1 MIAIPAPAKIN
12 LALHVIGRRADGYHE
27 LDSLV
32 AFASVHDTV
41 RAQAADALTLSIAGP
56 GAASLAALPAD
67 DNMIL
72 RAARRLAEIA
82 GIRVPRAALSLEKT
96 LPVASGIGGGSAD
109 GAAALLAL
117 RDLWRLDMDEL
128 RLAEAALSL
137 GADLPVCLGSRPA
150 IMRGIGERLLPAP
163 ALPPLGILLVNPR
176 VALPTPDVFCALGL
190 QIRAGKFGAPMA
202 LDYRPGD
209 AASLLANL
217 LALRNDLQEPAIS
230 LAPAVADVLAALG
243 ALAGARLAR
252 MSGSGATCF
261 ALFDTEA
268 AARDAERVLRAGHE
282 GWWSA
287 AGRLIAGRGE
297 IAP

>member
-1 MIAIPAPAKIN
+1 MIVIPAPAKIN
-12 LALHVIGRRADGYHE
+12 LALHVIGRRVDDYHE

-41 RAQAADALTLSIAGP
+41 RAQAADALTLSIGGP

-82 GIRVPRAALSLEKT
+82 GIRVPHAALALEKN
-96 LPVASGIGGGSAD
+96 LPIASGIGGGSAD

-117 RDLWRLDMDEL
+117 RDLWRLDMNES

-150 IMRGIGERLLPAP
+150 IMQGIGERLSPAP
-163 ALPPLGILLVNPR
+163 ALPRLGILLVNPR
-176 VALPTPDVFCALGL
+176 VALPTPDVFRAL
-190 QIRAGKFGAPMA
+190 AGKFGQPMT
-202 LDYRPGD
+202 LDYRAGD

-217 LALRNDLQEPAIS
+217 RGLRNDLQAPAIS
-230 LAPAVADVLAALG
+230 LAPVVADVLAALE

-261 ALFDTEA
+261 GLFDTQA
-268 AARDAERVLRAGHE
+268 AAQDAERAMRAAHE

-287 AGRLIAGRGE
+287 AGCLIAGRGE
-297 IAP
+297 IAL

>member
-1 MIAIPAPAKIN
+1 MIAIAAPAKIN

-32 AFASVHDTV
+32 AFASVHDAV
-41 RAQAADALTLSIAGP
+41 RAQSADALTLSIGGP
-56 GAASLAALPAD
+56 GAASLAALPPD

-82 GIRVPRAALSLEKT
+82 GIRVPHAALTLDKT
-96 LPVASGIGGGSAD
+96 LPIASGIGGGSAD

-117 RDLWRLDMDEL
+117 RDLWRLDMDEA

-150 IMRGIGERLLPAP
+150 IMQGIGERLSPAP
-163 ALPPLGILLVNPR
+163 ALPKLGILLVNPR
-176 VALPTPDVFCALGL
+176 VALPTPNVFRAL
-190 QIRAGKFGAPMA
+190 AGKFGQPMT
-202 LDYRPGD
+202 LDYRVGD

-217 LALRNDLQEPAIS
+217 RALRNDLQAPAIS
-230 LAPAVADVLAALG
+230 LAPVVADVLAALE
-243 ALAGARLAR
+243 ALVGARLAR

-268 AARDAERVLRAGHE
+268 AAQDAERAMRAAHE

-287 AGRLIAGRGE
+287 AGRLIASRDE
-297 IAP
+297 IAL

>member
-12 LALHVIGRRADGYHE
+12 LALHVIGRRVDGYHE

-41 RAQAADALTLSIAGP
+41 RAQTADALTLSIAGP
-56 GAASLAALPAD
+56 GAASLASLPAD

-82 GIRVPRAALSLEKT
+82 GIRVPHAALALEKI
-96 LPVASGIGGGSAD
+96 LPIASGIGGGSAD

-117 RDLWRLDMDEL
+117 RDLWRLDMDEA

-137 GADLPVCLGSRPA
+137 GADLPVCLGSRPS
-150 IMRGIGERLLPAP
+150 IMQGIGERLSPAP
-163 ALPPLGILLVNPR
+163 ALPALGILLVNPR
-176 VALPTPDVFCALGL
+176 VALPTPDVFRAL
-190 QIRAGKFGAPMA
+190 AGKFGQPMT
-202 LDYRPGD
+202 LDYRAGD

-217 LALRNDLQEPAIS
+217 RVLRNDLQAPAIS
-230 LAPAVADVLAALG
+230 LAPVVADVLAALD

-268 AARDAERVLRAGHE
+268 AAQDAGRVMRAAHE

-287 AGRLIAGRGE
+287 AGCLIAGRDE
-297 IAP
+297 IAL